1 MAEKKYY
8 IVLISIHGLIRGD
21 NIELGRD
28 ADTGG
33 QIQYV
38 VELAKELAK
47 NEHVWRVD
55 LMTRLIE
62 DPKVSADY
70 AKQQEKIGDNAYI
83 IRFPFGSKR
92 YLRKESLW
100 EHLESFVD
108 QSLQHFRQ
116 IRHLPTVIH
125 GHYADAGYV
134 GATLSN
140 LLEVPFVFTG
150 HSLGRVKRQRLLEK
164 GKLEEAIRKEYNI
177 DHRIEAEEK
186 ALSAASLV
194 ITSTH
199 QEIKEQY
206 QQYEHYV
213 PKQMVV
219 IPPGVD
225 LERFYPTDFRVNTL
239 VYQKIA
245 RFLNNPEKP
254 MILCLS
260 RADER
265 KNIPALIHAYGK
277 NPALREKA
285 NLVIIAGNRENIE
298 DMDRNTRRVLTE
310 ILWMID
316 RYELYGNVAYP
327 KQHEPDEVPEFYRLA
342 ASHQGIFVNP
352 ALTEPFGLTLIEA
365 ASTGLPIVATNDG
378 GPIDIIENCKNGALL
393 NPLNIDDMST
403 VMLAALSDEVQ
414 WRTWS
419 ENGIE
424 NVKKHYS
431 WAGHVKKYLQRIEK
445 VVESS
450 TPSTHV
456 FSRKLPITD
465 RVIISDI
472 DNTLLGDKKALK
484 KLIKFLQD
492 MQGTFSFG
500 IATGRHLES
509 AVAILEEWGV
519 PQPDIFITSVGS
531 EIYYA
536 PKLLLDKT
544 WQKHLNYHWRPDKV
558 REAMKGF
565 EGIEIQPTENQRQF
579 KVSYTITDPELTLTQ
594 KDIVS
599 QMHKKRLRVNV
610 IYSHGQ
616 YIDILPIRASKG
628 LAIRH
633 LALKWNLPIQR
644 FLVAGDSGNDEE
656 MLKGDTLGVVVG
668 NYSEEL
674 EKLRDHPKV
683 YFAKSHYASGILE
696 GIQHYKFFDTDV
708 DKQEEK

>member
-1 MAEKKYY
+1 MVEKKYY

-33 QIQYV
+33 QITYV

-47 NEHVWRVD
+47 SEHVWRVD

-62 DPKVSADY
+62 DPKVSSDY

-116 IRHLPTVIH
+116 IRRLPTVIH
-125 GHYADAGYV
+125 SHYADAGYV
-134 GATLSN
+134 GAALSN
-140 LLEVPFVFTG
+140 LLEVPLIFTG
-150 HSLGRVKRQRLLEK
+150 HSLGRVKQQRLLEK
-164 GKLEEAIRKEYNI
+164 GKSAEAILREYNI
-177 DHRIEAEEK
+177 AHRIEAEEK

-206 QQYEHYV
+206 QQYEHYA

-225 LERFYPTDFRVNTL
+225 LERFYPTDFRVNTQ

-245 RFLNNPEKP
+245 RFLTNPEKP

-277 NPALREKA
+277 NPELQEKA
-285 NLVIIAGNRENIE
+285 NLVIVAGNRENIE
-298 DMDRNTRRVLTE
+298 MMDRNTRRVLTE
-310 ILWMID
+310 ILWTID
-316 RYELYGNVAYP
+316 RYELYGKVAYP
-327 KQHEPDEVPEFYRLA
+327 KQHESDEVPEFYRLA

-365 ASTGLPIVATNDG
+365 ASTGLPIIATNDG
-378 GPIDIIENCKNGALL
+378 GPIDIIENCKNGALVD
-393 NPLNIDDMST
+393 PLDIEQMSR
-403 VMLAALSDEVQ
+403 VMLAALSDKEQ
-414 WRTWS
+414 WQTWS
-419 ENGIE
+419 QNGIE
-424 NVKKHYS
+424 NVKKHYTWS
-431 WAGHVKKYLQRIEK
+431 GHIKKYLNRIEK
-445 VVESS
+445 VVEAS
-450 TPSTHV
+450 TPSTRV
-456 FSRKLPITD
+456 FSRKLPITE

-472 DNTLLGDKKALK
+472 DNTLLGDKKGLK

-492 MQGTFSFG
+492 MQGSFSFG

-509 AVAILEEWGV
+509 AMAILEEWKV

-536 PKLLLDKT
+536 PKLLPDKT
-544 WQKHLNYHWRPDKV
+544 WQKHLNYHWKPDKV
-558 REAMKGF
+558 RDAMKIF
-565 EGIEIQPTENQRQF
+565 EGVEIQPDENQRPF
-579 KVSYTITDPELTLTQ
+579 KVSYNITDSAVTQ
-594 KDIVS
+594 QAIVS
-599 QMHKKRLRVNV
+599 QMRKKRLRVNV

-616 YIDILPIRASKG
+616 YIDILPVRASKG

-633 LALKWNLPIQR
+633 LSLKWNLPIQR

-656 MLKGDTLGVVVG
+656 MLKGETMGVVVG
-668 NYSEEL
+668 NYSPEL
-674 EKLRDHPKV
+674 EKLRDNPEI

-696 GIQHYKFFDTDV
+696 GIQHYDFFDTH
-708 DKQEEK
+708 KEEK